1 MVASSHPCERLCIN
15 RAYTGC
21 LGGTYPRHRLATL
34 MLRRGRQLQHRGR
47 LAGDQPSDL
56 HDPAVWKFKRVV
68 MDVRIFQI
76 NLAKPCDLVIY
87 ADLTEKA
94 ERTLVSDIVVER

>member
-1 MVASSHPCERLCIN
+1 V
-15 RAYTGC
+15 
-21 LGGTYPRHRLATL
+21 
-34 MLRRGRQLQHRGR
+34 
-47 LAGDQPSDL
+47 
-56 HDPAVWKFKRVV
+56 AVWPANSRVTFTIRPSGNSSAVV

-76 NLAKPCDLVIY
+76 NLAKPCHLVIY